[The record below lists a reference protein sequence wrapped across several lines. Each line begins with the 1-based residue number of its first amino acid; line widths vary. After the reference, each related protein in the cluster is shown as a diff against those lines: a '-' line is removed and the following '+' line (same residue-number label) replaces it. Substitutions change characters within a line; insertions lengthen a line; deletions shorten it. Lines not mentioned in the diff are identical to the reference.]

1 MAAPKKPK
9 KTTAKKATKP
19 AAKKPTA
26 KKATA
31 KKPTA
36 KKPAAKAVAKKTVAK
51 KATAKK
57 AVAKK
62 TVAKKTVAKKTVAKK
77 TVAKKVTRAPRKKA
91 TPIAAPAVVAAPAA
105 SAVVAAPAA
114 SAVVA
119 APAASAVV
127 AVVAV
132 VAAPPPP
139 PPPPPPPAVTID
151 PVLHQQRLT
160 HIQGKSITDLKTM
173 LRTNDQVTTGTKTEL
188 VARVLDRVEHGNLPR
203 CPKCY
208 IGRLRVTS
216 SGYTCPGGYDDDEYK
231 GCDFN
236 ATFDEVQRPDWQ
248 FATANLA

>member
-1 MAAPKKPK
+1 
-9 KTTAKKATKP
+9 
-19 AAKKPTA
+19 
-26 KKATA
+26 
-31 KKPTA
+31 
-36 KKPAAKAVAKKTVAK
+36 
-51 KATAKK
+51 
-57 AVAKK
+57 
-62 TVAKKTVAKKTVAKK
+62 
-77 TVAKKVTRAPRKKA
+77 
-91 TPIAAPAVVAAPAA
+91 
-105 SAVVAAPAA
+105 
-114 SAVVA
+114 
-119 APAASAVV
+119 
-127 AVVAV
+127 
-132 VAAPPPP
+132 
-139 PPPPPPPAVTID
+139 VTID

-216 SGYTCPGGYDDDEYK
+216 TGYTCPGGYDDDEYK